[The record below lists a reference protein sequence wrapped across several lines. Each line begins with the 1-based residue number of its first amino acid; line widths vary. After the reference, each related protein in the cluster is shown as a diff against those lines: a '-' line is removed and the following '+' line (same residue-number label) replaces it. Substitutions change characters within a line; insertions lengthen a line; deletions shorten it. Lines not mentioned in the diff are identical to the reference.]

1 MEEMQ
6 SLPKPQTSDAT
17 LPSVPYSNSLL
28 KLQAHLNSKTC
39 SCCFNLHPL
48 TTARIVNERAMS
60 GYVANLW
67 TLGESRWT
75 SEVSAP
81 FYGDEP
87 IPNNPVGDIW
97 HNYSFERPNQT
108 MLDNTQSR
116 QLVRDLKETQRRE

>member
-1 MEEMQ
+1 MGEEQ
-6 SLPKPQTSDAT
+6 SLPDPQTSDAT

-28 KLQAHLNSKTC
+28 KLQAHLDSKTC

-87 IPNNPVGDIW
+87 ILNNPVGDIW
-97 HNYSFERPNQT
+97 HNYPLDRPNQT
-108 MLDNTQSR
+108 MLDDAQPR
-116 QLVRDLKETQRRE
+116 QPRTAL